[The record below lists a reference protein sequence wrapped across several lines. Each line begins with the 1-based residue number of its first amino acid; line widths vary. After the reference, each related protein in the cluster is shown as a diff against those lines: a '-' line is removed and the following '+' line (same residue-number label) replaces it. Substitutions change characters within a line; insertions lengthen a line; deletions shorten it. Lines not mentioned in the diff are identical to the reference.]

1 MTSTHTQ
8 LSSAGSPQVQTL
20 LPKQKGKRM
29 RWEGGRE
36 GQQALRSFS
45 ESGHIFRHWD
55 VNMNMKK
62 SLPSRM
68 YNSIENN
75 QKKKN
80 AVQQKGFERLEQL
93 TIIETIPPLHTEK
106 DV

>member
-75 QKKKN
+75 QKKKKMQSN
-80 AVQQKGFERLEQL
+80 K
-93 TIIETIPPLHTEK
+93 K
-106 DV
+106 DSKDSNNLR